1 MKKQSFIYGML
12 MATSFLAC
20 ENELPFRDKPQEP
33 QLLMNAFLEAGK
45 EKNEVF
51 LHIVDG
57 NGTTSFLEGAI
68 IVYINDEKTEETDVK
83 GGSYM
88 SKYTVQS
95 RFCPGDRIRL
105 EAALEGGK
113 YQGSA
118 EVRIP
123 QPIEEAIRVDTLR
136 TQLKVGV
143 SMQVVCVTGLPS
155 MIVRAKKLLSSG
167 DREKNTPDYARR
179 RDVYGSSGAGC
190 YQSGRHRADR
200 RSSDY
205 IR

>member
-68 IVYINDEKTEETDVK
+68 IVYVNDEKTEETDVK

-95 RFCPGDRIRL
+95 RFCPGDRIR
-105 EAALEGGK
+105 
-113 YQGSA
+113 
-118 EVRIP
+118 
-123 QPIEEAIRVDTLR
+123 
-136 TQLKVGV
+136 
-143 SMQVVCVTGLPS
+143 M
-155 MIVRAKKLLSSG
+155 
-167 DREKNTPDYARR
+167 
-179 RDVYGSSGAGC
+179 
-190 YQSGRHRADR
+190 
-200 RSSDY
+200 
-205 IR
+205 

>member
-68 IVYINDEKTEETDVK
+68 IVYVNDEKTEEARFTSAQGDYK
-83 GGSYM
+83 TAGS
-88 SKYTVQS
+88 
-95 RFCPGDRIRL
+95 F
-105 EAALEGGK
+105 AASLYDNYIVPAQKAGCQVILCTPIVRRTATGIWEDSNLHITSDSGKFEGG
-113 YQGSA
+113 
-118 EVRIP
+118 
-123 QPIEEAIRVDTLR
+123 
-136 TQLKVGV
+136 
-143 SMQVVCVTGLPS
+143 
-155 MIVRAKKLLSSG
+155 
-167 DREKNTPDYARR
+167 N
-179 RDVYGSSGAGC
+179 
-190 YQSGRHRADR
+190 
-200 RSSDY
+200 
-205 IR
+205 

>member
-20 ENELPFRDKPQEP
+20 ENELPFRDKPQGP

-68 IVYINDEKTEETDVK
+68 IVYVNDEKTEETDVK

-88 SKYTVQS
+88 SKYTVKS
-95 RFCPGDRIRL
+95 RF
-105 EAALEGGK
+105 
-113 YQGSA
+113 
-118 EVRIP
+118 
-123 QPIEEAIRVDTLR
+123 
-136 TQLKVGV
+136 
-143 SMQVVCVTGLPS
+143 
-155 MIVRAKKLLSSG
+155 
-167 DREKNTPDYARR
+167 
-179 RDVYGSSGAGC
+179 
-190 YQSGRHRADR
+190 
-200 RSSDY
+200 
-205 IR
+205 

>member
-68 IVYINDEKTEETDVK
+68 IVYVNDEKTEETDVK

-105 EAALEGGK
+105 ETALEGGK

-118 EVRIP
+118 
-123 QPIEEAIRVDTLR
+123 D
-136 TQLKVGV
+136 
-143 SMQVVCVTGLPS
+143 
-155 MIVRAKKLLSSG
+155 SS
-167 DREKNTPDYARR
+167 
-179 RDVYGSSGAGC
+179 
-190 YQSGRHRADR
+190 ADR
-200 RSSDY
+200 RGDQGRYASYATESRSFHAGLYALPDCHP
-205 IR
+205 